1 MLMGN
6 YSPSMLKD
14 LEQKPNLEMPKE
26 NQNMI
31 F

>member
-6 YSPSMLKD
+6 YSPSMLKY

-26 NQNMI
+26 NHNMI
-31 F
+31 I

>member
-6 YSPSMLKD
+6 YSPSMLKY

-31 F
+31 I